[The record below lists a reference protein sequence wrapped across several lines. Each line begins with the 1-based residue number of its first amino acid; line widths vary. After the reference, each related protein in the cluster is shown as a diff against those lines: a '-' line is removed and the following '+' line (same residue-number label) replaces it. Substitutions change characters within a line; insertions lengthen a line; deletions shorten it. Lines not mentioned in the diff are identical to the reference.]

1 MKARKSIDRFITINQ
16 KIISKS
22 IEGFGSVFKDI
33 THGRYTKIVKDI
45 ETTLSNSIKK
55 AETFTKKRKVKKTQ
69 KKSHQK
75 ELQEIAKEHD
85 ALHDFEHIKYSI
97 ERKKQRLIELNS
109 IHRLEKKQIREN

>member
-1 MKARKSIDRFITINQ
+1 MNVRKSIDRFVRISQ
-16 KIISKS
+16 KILSKS
-22 IEGFGSVFKDI
+22 IERFGSVFKDVI
-33 THGRYTKIVKDI
+33 HGRYTKIFKDI
-45 ETTLSNSIKK
+45 EATLSNSIKK
-55 AETFTKKRKVKKTQ
+55 AETFTKKRKVKKAQ

-109 IHRLEKKQIREN
+109 IHRLEKKQIREH

>member
-1 MKARKSIDRFITINQ
+1 MKIRKFIDRFITMNQ

-33 THGRYTKIVKDI
+33 IDGKHTKIIKRM
-45 ETTLSNSIKK
+45 ETILSKSIKK
-55 AETFTKKRKVKKTQ
+55 TEKFITKRKVKKKQ
-69 KKSHQK
+69 RKSHQK

-97 ERKKQRLIELNS
+97 ERKKQRLIELNT
-109 IHRLEKKQIREN
+109 IHRLEKKQIRER